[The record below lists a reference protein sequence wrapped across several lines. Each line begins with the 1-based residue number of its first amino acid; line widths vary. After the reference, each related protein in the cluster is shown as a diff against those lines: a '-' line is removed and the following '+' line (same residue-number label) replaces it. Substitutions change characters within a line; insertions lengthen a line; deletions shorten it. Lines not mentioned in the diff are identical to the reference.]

1 MVQGCPQM
9 DRVHQGRSGLV
20 FLVEL
25 MQVFARDLEGGY
37 HALVEADAGQVPAVT
52 EQECPH
58 EDVCGL
64 VVLDWNHLLLPR
76 LIFGGRCGRRRV
88 SSASLAGVWSHQPG
102 LWRVCRLVAFSFQFM
117 KIFLVTIYG
126 IVNIIYE
133 LLKSRV
139 FLGSNAISHAYS
151 RLCGIIYTNH
161 IRRYEHYGIRE

>member
-88 SSASLAGVWSHQPG
+88 SSASLAGVVAHQLAPVQSCKVDG
-102 LWRVCRLVAFSFQFM
+102 L
-117 KIFLVTIYG
+117 FLCQ
-126 IVNIIYE
+126 N
-133 LLKSRV
+133 LL
-139 FLGSNAISHAYS
+139 F
-151 RLCGIIYTNH
+151 
-161 IRRYEHYGIRE
+161 